1 MAGQAAVDVNTPW
14 KAIDAA
20 TREVVRVAILAERT
34 RLAKILRRHHL
45 DAVAYAV
52 ENDEDEG
59 KGSDEHP
66 SE

>member
-1 MAGQAAVDVNTPW
+1 MNTPW
-14 KAIDAA
+14 KAIEEIA
-20 TREVVRVAILAERT
+20 RVAILAERT